1 MWKAKII
8 GIDKKH
14 RTRTS
19 PAGRKEPQLKFHEHN
34 NFGSRKAK
42 DHCRKGPLYLVQN
55 KWLGSYFEHSKCWV
69 LIRSTSKPISRW
81 AYCITSYYYAILT
94 FRVATTRPLAQFY
107 CRQGVTNLNQRQVKI
122 RAKPTNIFVA
132 ISFKVLVN
140 WKNTRGSS
148 ISKDQ
153 KWKCAL
159 PWHRVLSHVTVMF
172 DRFFLQEMCILPYP
186 MIVGI
191 DKSSVGGI

>member
-81 AYCITSYYYAILT
+81 AYCITSYYAILT

-132 ISFKVLVN
+132 ISFKVFDNESYLWIGKTREVVVLVRI
-140 WKNTRGSS
+140 KSGSVRYRDIECYHTS
-148 ISKDQ
+148 RSCSTDFFSRR
-153 KWKCAL
+153 CASCHIR
-159 PWHRVLSHVTVMF
+159 W
-172 DRFFLQEMCILPYP
+172 
-186 MIVGI
+186 
-191 DKSSVGGI
+191 